1 MPAGSPVTFT
11 GTVSPVHAGHPIYIE
26 RQNAS
31 GVNFHVVEVG
41 VVSAAGTYSISHAF
55 FGAGVAK
62 LRVKIPGDPENQ
74 GVASP
79 LTSVTITPSPARLL
93 RPLAP
98 VRQPSEGQL

>member
-1 MPAGSPVTFT
+1 VTFS
-11 GTVSPVHAGHPIYIE
+11 GIVSPARAGHPIYLE

-41 VVSAAGTYSISHAF
+41 AVNANGTYSISHAF

-74 GVASP
+74 GVASS
-79 LTSVTITPSPARLL
+79 LTAVTITPSPAALL
-93 RPLAP
+93 RPPAAIK
-98 VRQPSEGQL
+98 QPSEGQL